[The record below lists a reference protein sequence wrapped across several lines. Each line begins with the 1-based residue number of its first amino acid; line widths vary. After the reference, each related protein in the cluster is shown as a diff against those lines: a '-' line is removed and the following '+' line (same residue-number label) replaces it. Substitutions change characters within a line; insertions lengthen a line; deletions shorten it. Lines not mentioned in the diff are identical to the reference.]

1 MIPTPRRA
9 ASAKNTPAGRCRNG
23 LKMICTVATFGYS
36 IAFSASSTR
45 STLTP

>member
-9 ASAKNTPAGRCRNG
+9 ASAKNTPAGRWRNA

-36 IAFSASSTR
+36 IALSASSTR